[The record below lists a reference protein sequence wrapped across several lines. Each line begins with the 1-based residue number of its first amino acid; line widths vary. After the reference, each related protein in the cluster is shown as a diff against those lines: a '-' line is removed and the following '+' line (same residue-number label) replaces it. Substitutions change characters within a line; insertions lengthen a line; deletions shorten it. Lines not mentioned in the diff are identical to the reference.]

1 MRKKILPIIFSVII
15 IGGAGYGTVEYFY
28 SLHHETTDD
37 AQVDG
42 DISPV
47 NARVSGYIKDIYFI
61 ENQAVKQGDTL
72 VKIDD
77 RDLQLKVEQAQAA
90 VDNAIANVS
99 VVKANI
105 ASAMANVNTAQSNI
119 DQQKIKVWK
128 ATQ

>member
-1 MRKKILPIIFSVII
+1 MAAEKSSNRKRILPIILSLIV
-15 IGGAGYGTVEYFY
+15 IGGVGYGISKYIY

-47 NARVSGYIKDIYFI
+47 NARVSGYINKIFFS
-61 ENQAVKQGDTL
+61 ENQRVKEGDTL

-90 VDNAIANVS
+90 LDNATANIS
-99 VVKANI
+99 VVRANI
-105 ASAMANVNTAQSNI
+105 ASAQANVSSAQSNI
-119 DQQKIKVWK
+119 SQ
-128 ATQ
+128 

>member
-1 MRKKILPIIFSVII
+1 MAETKTSGRKKILPIIFSVII
-15 IGGAGYGTVEYFY
+15 VGGIGYGITQYLY

-47 NARVSGYIKDIYFI
+47 NARVSGYIKDIFFR
-61 ENQAVKQGDTL
+61 ENQPVNEGDTL

-90 VDNAIANVS
+90 LDNAIANVA

-105 ASAMANVNTAQSNI
+105 ASALATVNTSQSNI
-119 DQQKIKVWK
+119 G
-128 ATQ
+128 